1 MTLIA
6 LNETRSKGIRQL
18 KSASYQTRMDT
29 GRDGKTMQ
37 DDLARIDREIAPCER
52 GDYFNLRVPNSA
64 SRIVMRTAREL
75 GLTPA
80 SRKQTRRKPPGG
92 AFLRFI
98 L

>member
-1 MTLIA
+1 
-6 LNETRSKGIRQL
+6 
-18 KSASYQTRMDT
+18 
-29 GRDGKTMQ
+29 MQ

-80 SRKQTRRKPPGG
+80 SRKQGRWKLPEWWGVGEFFPVMRRNFVRY
-92 AFLRFI
+92 AVL
-98 L
+98 